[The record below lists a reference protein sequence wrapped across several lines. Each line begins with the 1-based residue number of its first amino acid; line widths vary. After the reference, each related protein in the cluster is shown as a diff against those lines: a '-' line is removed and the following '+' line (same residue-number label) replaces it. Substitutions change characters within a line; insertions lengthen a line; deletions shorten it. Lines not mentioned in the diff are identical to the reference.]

1 MLLPQGLEEY
11 ITKDHVLKLNKLLY
25 GLKQAPFLWHEKVHS
40 TIQRLGFSSNKAD
53 PCLYSKY
60 VSGDR
65 LNRLKE
71 KLRDY
76 LKKNHRA
83 D

>member
-1 MLLPQGLEEY
+1 MIATGLNTTLSPNDFWGEIRYDSDWSE
-11 ITKDHVLKLNKLLY
+11 N
-25 GLKQAPFLWHEKVHS
+25 W
-40 TIQRLGFSSNKAD
+40 
-53 PCLYSKY
+53 